1 MLERTKMETRRI
13 AMVVVGVLLALAGV
27 VFALQGAGVIGGSM
41 MSGNSTYIYVGAVV
55 LVIGLILL
63 GLGAM
68 SMSKISS
75 TQAPMSKPQ

>member
-1 MLERTKMETRRI
+1 METRRI
-13 AMVVVGVLLALAGV
+13 AMVVVGVLLAFAGV

-55 LVIGLILL
+55 LVIGLIVL

-68 SMSKISS
+68 SKSKMSP